1 MRKKI
6 KCKICGKRFLPLAEN
21 RYEVEDKSL
30 AGLLVSKAEIMEMFD
45 CPRCGCQVLANLRK
59 GHKPNEDS

>member
-21 RYEVEDKSL
+21 RYEAKDNSL
-30 AGLLVSKAEIMEMFD
+30 ANLLASKAEIMEMFD